1 MTLRIGLAQLDPALG
16 LFPRNLES
24 HLASVDAARDQAV
37 DLLLFPELSLTGY
50 LLKDL
55 VPEIARP
62 WPHPAFEPLLTASR
76 HLDLAFGFVERG
88 EDGLNYNCLAYL
100 AEGELRHLHRKAYL
114 PTYGMFDEQRYFAAG
129 GAMQSF
135 PTRFGRLAMLV
146 CEDLWHPS
154 MPYLA
159 FLDGALGLLVGSAS
173 PVRGLERAGDDDL
186 PANAEFWA
194 SLLRQHARQYAGFV
208 AFCNR
213 AGVEDGSSY
222 WGGSRVLGPD
232 GETLVAGPLH
242 ESALVVADVD
252 LERVARQR
260 RGFSLL
266 RDERPELTYRALERI
281 LRRRAAGPGDVDDDV
296 EDAP

>member
-114 PTYGMFDEQRYFAAG
+114 PTYGLFDEQR
-129 GAMQSF
+129 
-135 PTRFGRLAMLV
+135 
-146 CEDLWHPS
+146 
-154 MPYLA
+154 
-159 FLDGALGLLVGSAS
+159 
-173 PVRGLERAGDDDL
+173 
-186 PANAEFWA
+186 
-194 SLLRQHARQYAGFV
+194 
-208 AFCNR
+208 
-213 AGVEDGSSY
+213 
-222 WGGSRVLGPD
+222 
-232 GETLVAGPLH
+232 
-242 ESALVVADVD
+242 
-252 LERVARQR
+252 
-260 RGFSLL
+260 
-266 RDERPELTYRALERI
+266 
-281 LRRRAAGPGDVDDDV
+281 
-296 EDAP
+296 